1 MKIKV
6 LELPLWVS
14 NDLDMDCSSG
24 TLDREFDKIEPL
36 FNRDGYY
43 LINNKYIVI
52 ECTGRAWECKNQ
64 EGSVRAFYWELEDAE
79 YEGINI
85 LSKAESD
92 AIYTLMKIK
101 LASEKQIS
109 IFRRDYSRRAN
120 NLTMKRMRD
129 TF

>member
-14 NDLDMDCSSG
+14 NNLDMDRSSG
-24 TLDREFDKIEPL
+24 TLEVGFNEIEPL

-43 LINNKYIVI
+43 LIDNKYIVI
-52 ECTGRAWECKNQ
+52 EYAGRAWERKN
-64 EGSVRAFYWELEDAE
+64 EESSVRAFYWELEDAE

-109 IFRRDYSRRAN
+109 IFQRDYSRRAK
-120 NLTMKRMRD
+120 NLRRKRMWN
-129 TF
+129 

>member
-14 NDLDMDCSSG
+14 NDLDMDWSSG
-24 TLDREFDKIEPL
+24 TLEREFDKIKPL

-43 LINNKYIVI
+43 LIDNKYIVI
-52 ECTGRAWECKNQ
+52 ECTGRAWKCKNQ
-64 EGSVRAFYWELEDAE
+64 EGSVQAFYWELEDAE
-79 YEGINI
+79 YRGINI

-101 LASEKQIS
+101 LASENQIS

-120 NLTMKRMRD
+120 NLRMKRMRD
-129 TF
+129 T